1 MKSQLNKYRRYT
13 ISDYLINTTKF
24 KDYLNFCLEH
34 NLKNEKKYLMD
45 NILRNLQLKE
55 NSEKPKILTELRKL
69 STLIIIFSDFEVELL
84 FQMNYL
90 IFNPE
95 SQKKIFL
102 EVQDYLN
109 KNTDEKINSDI
120 KRYINNKYYFWMLKL
135 ANQNFSSVN
144 EIKET
149 ILIDKEVKESV
160 DNLFKYLSEINSNNF
175 ETKKQNEQSFIIK
188 IHYELSLYF
197 YFKNEHNKAYKLL
210 ISLVNY
216 YDKYINKYAS
226 DIKNN
231 EKKIFY
237 FDIKNVK
244 ELIKYYEINDNQ
256 SENMY
261 IDLNENDKNNNI
273 FNEEDI
279 INFENIITED
289 LNKYKNEIDNTKKS
303 FKEKLQISNSTSLKE
318 IDYNN
323 KNCINTFMNCLKI
336 SEFLCYN
343 STEDYSYYK
352 YAYDYINTF
361 QNKLDEKIKI
371 NNNRKDDNDLQY
383 IKGEIFFLIGLLFLI
398 DKVNSKKDKLD
409 KTFFNNLANFIS
421 TKRLTSNL
429 RLSGLLHSFI
439 INFSHNVK
447 RICSYFSGFVEFFAD
462 KSLHYNE
469 ETINQIVFIDK
480 IMKIIHDIMD
490 KKNEPNFSLEKGATI
505 TFDESFHLQLINIFL
520 FWLSPK
526 EDLSGAEDQKKLT
539 NKKPK
544 KKILNF
550 LPTNNILFILI
561 ESLQNWEFLKIIKII
576 YSNVLKTIINYKY
589 LKNLDFNS
597 DLLEN
602 IYLTKAK
609 IFKVN
614 TLFDDV
620 IKGLKLIVDE
630 IIYDANIQLVFKEKE
645 KKEEYEIKEENINLY
660 IKTLFNL
667 IIKIENKIQKIENNM
682 QSKEKQNKSINDIIN
697 IKKNN
702 FLFSYFYSKE
712 IILAKNNTEIK
723 TAIING
729 IDFFNYSIN
738 NFRINYMKLDL
749 MNDNIKLKKHYDTFK
764 LIIEQDAL
772 YQIIICFIKE
782 KKFLESII
790 LIQYS
795 KKFDKKLAFKLLKN
809 MFEKND
815 FINFDNLKF
824 IWKISLFEYLANY
837 YSQNN
842 NFEAVNKINTLIK
855 RISNHQYFKG
865 HSIRKH
871 FKIMN
876 FFNFLDYLNN
886 TKYNI

>member
-1 MKSQLNKYRRYT
+1 MKSQLNKYRQYT
-13 ISDYLINTTKF
+13 IADYLINTSKF

-55 NSEKPKILTELRKL
+55 NSEKPKILTELRYL
-69 STLIIIFSDFEVELL
+69 ATLIIIFSDFEVELL
-84 FQMNYL
+84 FQINYL

-149 ILIDKEVKESV
+149 ILIDKEVKENV
-160 DNLFKYLSEINSNNF
+160 DNLVKYLNEININNF
-175 ETKKQNEQSFIIK
+175 DNKKQNEQSFIIK

-210 ISLVNY
+210 NSLVNY
-216 YDKYINKYAS
+216 YDKYINTYVT
-226 DIKNN
+226 DIKND
-231 EKKIFY
+231 EKNIFY

-256 SENMY
+256 PENDMY
-261 IDLNENDKNNNI
+261 IDISDNQNNNI
-273 FNEEDI
+273 FTEEDI
-279 INFENIITED
+279 INYENIINED
-289 LNKYKNEIDNTKKS
+289 LNKYENEIENAKKN

-323 KNCINTFMNCLKI
+323 KNSINSFINCLKI
-336 SEFLCYN
+336 SEFLCYK
-343 STEDYSYYK
+343 SSEDYFYYNF
-352 YAYDYINTF
+352 AYDYINSF

-371 NNNRKDDNDLQY
+371 NNNRKDENDLQY
-383 IKGEIFFLIGLLFLI
+383 IKGELFFLVDLLYLI
-398 DKVNSKKDKLD
+398 DKVNNRNEKLD
-409 KTFFNNLANFIS
+409 KTFFNNLADFIS
-421 TKRLTSNL
+421 NKRLTANL

-439 INFSHNVK
+439 INFNHNVK
-447 RICSYFSGFVEFFAD
+447 RICSYFSGFVQFFGD
-462 KSLHYNE
+462 KSLYYNE
-469 ETINQIVFIDK
+469 ETVNQIIFIDK
-480 IMKIIHDIMD
+480 IMKIIHDIVD

-505 TFDESFHLQLINIFL
+505 TFDESFHLRLIKIFL

-526 EDLSGAEDQKKLT
+526 EDLSESEDQKKAI
-539 NKKPK
+539 NKKFK
-544 KKILNF
+544 KKNLKYSPSI
-550 LPTNNILFILI
+550 NILFILI
-561 ESLQNWEFLKIIKII
+561 ESLQNWEFLKIIKKI
-576 YSNVLKTIINYKY
+576 YSNVLKIVINYKN
-589 LKNLDFNS
+589 LKNLDFGS
-597 DLLEN
+597 DLLES
-602 IYLTKAK
+602 IYQIKPK

-620 IKGLKLIVDE
+620 IRGLKIIVDE
-630 IIYDANIQLVFKEKE
+630 IIYNINIQLIFKEKE
-645 KKEEYEIKEENINLY
+645 KKEEYGIKEENINLY

-667 IIKIENKIQKIENNM
+667 TIKIEQKIQKIEKNM
-682 QSKEKQNKSINDIIN
+682 LSKDRRSQSVGEIIDA
-697 IKKNN
+697 KKNK

-712 IILAKNNTEIK
+712 INLSKNNTEIK
-723 TAIING
+723 AAIING
-729 IDFFNYSIN
+729 IDFFNYNIN

-749 MNDNIKLKKHYDTFK
+749 MNDNIKLKKYYETFK

-815 FINFDNLKF
+815 FINLDNLKF
-824 IWKISLFEYLANY
+824 ILKISLFEYLANY

-842 NFEAVNKINTLIK
+842 NYEAINKINALIK

-886 TKYNI
+886 VKYNI